1 MWFLITALI
10 LATALT
16 VGLIANRFVR
26 PFAKT
31 EVQGVKLEL
40 LVSPLLTLTVL
51 LLSFVLVQAFSSYN
65 RVRVAEG
72 REASRLAFEY
82 EVAGYYPD
90 DVALPM
96 QEALICYGRS
106 VVNVEWPTLADGT
119 SLHPLP
125 TAWAEQVDASLAEIN
140 ASGETGQPYG
150 VLITADRD
158 RGEGRRLRLTE
169 VEPSVPTAV
178 SILMIIVT
186 AAALAAIA
194 TFTLPYV
201 SRRVQVGALV
211 VMLFVF
217 TAMHWTIWEID
228 HKFEGV
234 VQVEPTDLT
243 LLTGAMSDQFADRH
257 PEVTLPCNERG
268 EPT

>member
-1 MWFLITALI
+1 MLFLVTALI
-10 LATALT
+10 RVTALT
-16 VGLIANRFVR
+16 AGLIANRYVR

-51 LLSFVLVQAFSSYN
+51 LLSFVLVQAFASYN

-90 DVALPM
+90 EIALPM

-106 VVNVEWPTLADGT
+106 VVNVEWPTLAAGT

-125 TAWAEQVDASLAEIN
+125 TGWAEQVDVSLAEIN
-140 ASGETGQPYG
+140 ASGDTGQPYG

-158 RGEGRRLRLTE
+158 RGEGRRLRITE
-169 VEPSVPTAV
+169 ADPSVPQAV
-178 SILMIIVT
+178 TILMIVVT

-194 TFTLPYV
+194 TFTLPYI
-201 SRRVQVGALV
+201 SRRVQIGALI
-211 VMLFVF
+211 VMATVF
-217 TAMHWTIWEID
+217 MSMHWTIYEID
-228 HKFEGV
+228 HKFEGG

-243 LLTGAMSDQFADRH
+243 LLTGAMSDQFAERH
-257 PEVTLPCNERG
+257 PDVALPCDERG
-268 EPT
+268 EPL